1 MPLNGEE
8 ICLSASVNIGDD
20 SNWVL
25 GVITILL
32 YGCYFVRT
40 WQAIGVAL
48 VTMCVKLSD
57 TDKAV
62 ETTGDRLGLLLGKLY
77 KLKIWT
83 YRPTLRGCFL
93 NRYKAYSNASFTHR
107 FLYCCYYGNKAA
119 V

>member
-107 FLYCCYYGNKAA
+107 WS
-119 V
+119 